1 MKSRHLALASASK
14 ENATVRDITYVLP
27 PGLLVV
33 HNTGRGGKDDLSER
47 TGGQQDVD
55 PVLDGVKGDVESGRD
70 NTSLVQSSVELDNDL
85 STSVVVD
92 KLELADVA

>member
-1 MKSRHLALASASK
+1 MVSALASK
-14 ENATVRDITYVLP
+14 EHATARAITHVLP

-70 NTSLVQSSVELDNDL
+70 NTGLVQSSVELDNDL